1 MRFCY
6 DDVGYMLWKM
16 GYRAINKQV
25 ESDIAEM
32 LEDVDEGKEKDF
44 LHHLINTVA
53 YWFIDE
59 EEEQRAYEEEN
70 IPKLN
75 EFFNKHLAGKSWDD
89 IKADDSL
96 MSDWGFYSDW
106 YKDCYG
112 FRPHIY

>member
-6 DDVGYMLWKM
+6 DDVGYMLWEM

-70 IPKLN
+70 IPISRGLGSSSSCIVAGVLIAAYKLGIDN
-75 EFFNKHLAGKSWDD
+75 FLLLFSFASSLKS
-89 IKADDSL
+89 
-96 MSDWGFYSDW
+96 
-106 YKDCYG
+106 
-112 FRPHIY
+112 RN